1 MAVRIQECDELRG
14 YIKEKLQLTHKKNQE
29 SKNNLD
35 YTRTLLL
42 EARKIKQLEDILIT
56 LLQLIDLLN
65 ITINVSVLGYS
76 STSGSVDDLAQALVQ
91 SGNQPGNSPF
101 GLHSGM
107 VLTFGGPGQ
116 GFIAAFQALA
126 FIMSAGQFQ

>member
-42 EARKIKQLEDILIT
+42 EARKIKQLEDDEANGGDYDDDNSDDEENTEENDIIQT
-56 LLQLIDLLN
+56 DGTGPSLN
-65 ITINVSVLGYS
+65 KIRRRKLSRFSDSSMSVHS
-76 STSGSVDDLAQALVQ
+76 MAPSGTFVWCDDDVTEPACY
-91 SGNQPGNSPF
+91 
-101 GLHSGM
+101 
-107 VLTFGGPGQ
+107 
-116 GFIAAFQALA
+116 
-126 FIMSAGQFQ
+126 